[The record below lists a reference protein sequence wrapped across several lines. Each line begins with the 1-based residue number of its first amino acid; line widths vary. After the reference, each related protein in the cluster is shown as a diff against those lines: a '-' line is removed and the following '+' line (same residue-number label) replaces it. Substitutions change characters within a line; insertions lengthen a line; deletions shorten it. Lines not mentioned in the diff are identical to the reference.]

1 MCGFVGFVH
10 LEPRPLTADKLQQ
23 TVRKMSGAIVHRGPD
38 AEGLFVDLPAQ
49 LALGFRRLAIRDL
62 TTAGHQPMESASHR
76 YVIAFNGEIYNSEEV
91 RSQLLTEV
99 GPIAFRGHSD
109 TEVLLAGI
117 DHWGLE
123 TTIQK
128 CVGMFAIALW
138 DRHTQTLSLC
148 RDRFGEK
155 PLYYGLGRG
164 AFLFGSELKGLREHP
179 LFDDTI
185 SRQSLALYL
194 RHNYLPGPNSIYQ
207 QIHKLIPGT
216 ILTLER
222 NHLAKRQLPQPHA
235 YWSYLDVLSA
245 GRDRPFSGSLD
256 EAALQLQAIL
266 QRTIEE
272 QMISDVPL
280 GAFLSG
286 GLDSSL
292 VVALM
297 QARRTQKVRSFS
309 IGFHEKEFDEAPH
322 AKAIAKHLGTDHTE
336 MYVTPQDALDVVPS
350 LPAMF
355 DEPFADSSQIPTYL
369 VAKMARQHVTVSLSG
384 DAGDEIFGGYSR
396 YVRGL
401 QFAKLESIPASI
413 RGAASWTL
421 GQIPGVQSAS
431 SRSLLRKVYWVS
443 TLLGSPTFEDAY
455 RLMVSAWKDPL
466 AAVDSA
472 AVASSVFEELPAH
485 LDGHSP
491 LRRMMAL
498 DSLTYLPDDILVKV
512 DRTTMAV
519 SLEARAPFL
528 DHRVCEFACRL
539 PDSHLMQSGQGKQ
552 VLRKLLSHYVPT
564 SLTDRPKQ
572 GFGIPVDRW
581 VRGPLLDWA
590 ESLLE
595 PRLLADQGYFHC
607 ATVRQVWNEHK
618 SGRANRISQL
628 WPILMFQAWHR
639 EVNGAGHSES
649 SPFIRR
655 AA

>member
-1 MCGFVGFVH
+1 MCGFAGFVH
-10 LEPRPLTADKLQQ
+10 LEPRPLSVDKLQQ

-38 AEGLFVDLPAQ
+38 AEGIFVDLSAQ
-49 LALGFRRLAIRDL
+49 LGIGFRRLAIRDL
-62 TTAGHQPMESASHR
+62 TAAGHQPMEAASQR

-91 RSQLLTEV
+91 RAQLIAEV
-99 GPIAFRGHSD
+99 GPIQFRGHSD

-123 TTIQK
+123 ATIQK

-138 DRHTQTLSLC
+138 DRRTQTLSLV

-155 PLYYGLGRG
+155 PLYFGFGRG
-164 AFLFGSELKGLREHP
+164 AFLFGSELKALRQHP
-179 LFDDTI
+179 LFDDAI
-185 SRQSLALYL
+185 NRQSLALYV
-194 RHNYLPGPNSIYQ
+194 RHNYLPAPHSIYQ
-207 QIHKLIPGT
+207 QIQKLTPGT
-216 ILTLER
+216 ILTLTR
-222 NHLAKRQLPQPHA
+222 SQLVEHRLPEPKP
-235 YWSYLDVLSA
+235 YWSYLDTLTA
-245 GRDRPFSGSLD
+245 GQSHPFSGTLD
-256 EAALQLQAIL
+256 EAVDQLEQIL
-266 QRTIEE
+266 LRTIDE

-297 QARRTQKVRSFS
+297 QSRKTQRVRSFS

-322 AKAIAKHLGTDHTE
+322 AKAIARHLGTDHTE
-336 MYVTPQDALDVVPS
+336 MYVTPQDALDVVPL

-401 QFAKLESIPASI
+401 QFAKIEAIPDSI
-413 RGAASWTL
+413 RKTAAWAL
-421 GQIPGVQSAS
+421 GHIPGVQSAG

-443 TLLGSPTFEDAY
+443 TLLKTSSFEDAY

-466 AAVDSA
+466 LAVNSPAIADSA
-472 AVASSVFEELPAH
+472 FEVLPQR
-485 LDGHSP
+485 LRGQSK

-498 DSLTYLPDDILVKV
+498 DTLTYLPDDILVKV

-528 DHRVCEFACRL
+528 DHRVSEFACQL
-539 PDSHLMQSGQGKQ
+539 PESMLMQAGQGKQ
-552 VLRKLLSHYVPT
+552 ILRKLLARYVPT
-564 SLTDRPKQ
+564 SLTERPKQ

-595 PRLLADQGYFHC
+595 PQLLAEQGFFHS
-607 ATVRQVWNEHK
+607 AHIRQVWEEHK
-618 SGRANRISQL
+618 SGRANRIAQL
-628 WPILMFQAWHR
+628 WPILMFQAWQR
-639 EVNGAGHSES
+639 EAQAHSVLA
-649 SPFIRR
+649 IRR